1 MRKLHKGTFWMVLA
15 TFCFA
20 IMGTCVKLGSYDFN
34 TNELVFYRSGIN
46 LLIVFFIMML
56 FKVPLKTNYT
66 VLHLKRSI
74 IGFLSLILFFYA
86 ISHLPLGTAMS
97 LNYTSPLFV
106 GLLMPFVLKRRIK
119 FLLLCAIFIGFVGIV
134 LILKPTF
141 ADQSFVAGIIGLLSG
156 IGAGFAYLYITQLG
170 QLKEP
175 SLRTV
180 FYFALISTIGSALF
194 AMSEQIRL
202 PNHENIWTLLLLGIS
217 ATIAQLALTKAYKIG
232 NTLSNAGLSYLTVIF
247 STIIGVIIF
256 KEYLDWQT
264 YFGICLIIVSGIIA
278 SKK

>member
-1 MRKLHKGTFWMVLA
+1 MVLA

-56 FKVPLKTNYT
+56 LKVPLKTNYT

-106 GLLMPFVLKRRIK
+106 GLLMPFVLKRKIK

-180 FYFALISTIGSALF
+180 FYFALISTIGSVLF

>member
-1 MRKLHKGTFWMVLA
+1 MRKLHKVTFWMVLA

-20 IMGTCVKLGSYDFN
+20 IMGACVKLGSYDFN
-34 TNELVFYRSGIN
+34 TDELVFYRSGIN

-106 GLLMPFVLKRRIK
+106 GLLMPFVLKRKIK

-202 PNHENIWTLLLLGIS
+202 PNH
-217 ATIAQLALTKAYKIG
+217 
-232 NTLSNAGLSYLTVIF
+232 
-247 STIIGVIIF
+247 
-256 KEYLDWQT
+256 
-264 YFGICLIIVSGIIA
+264 
-278 SKK
+278 